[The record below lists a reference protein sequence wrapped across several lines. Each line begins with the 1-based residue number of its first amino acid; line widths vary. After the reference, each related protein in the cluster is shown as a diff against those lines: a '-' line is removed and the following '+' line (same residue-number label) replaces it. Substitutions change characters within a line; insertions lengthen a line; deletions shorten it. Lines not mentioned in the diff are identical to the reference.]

1 VPPTQLRSCRAPA
14 SMIAAS
20 STHCTASR
28 GRADRACLLSP
39 LCQLSLSLATMGL
52 VTEQK
57 QAISA
62 QRGSA
67 DRFGA
72 EV

>member
-1 VPPTQLRSCRAPA
+1 
-14 SMIAAS
+14 MIAAS

-39 LCQLSLSLATMGL
+39 LSLSLATMGL

>member
-39 LCQLSLSLATMGL
+39 LSLSLATMGL